1 MGSLPVLETQ
11 RWTRT
16 SPHWRTPWTQEPEVT
31 AHRTRAGGKG
41 SQDRGGG
48 AEGPLSSHGGVFRA
62 GFLGKKTP
70 SPALDE

>member
-16 SPHWRTPWTQEPEVT
+16 SPHLRTPWTQEPEVT

-48 AEGPLSSHGGVFRA
+48 AEGPLSSHGGGVQGRLPGEEDSF
-62 GFLGKKTP
+62 TC
-70 SPALDE
+70 S